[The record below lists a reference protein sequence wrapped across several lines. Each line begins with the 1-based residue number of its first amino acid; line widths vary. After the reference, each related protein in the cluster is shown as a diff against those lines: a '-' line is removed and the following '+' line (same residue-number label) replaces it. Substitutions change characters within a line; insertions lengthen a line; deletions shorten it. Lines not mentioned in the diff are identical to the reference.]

1 MFLICKCRTIFNY
14 GQTELLYKQTYNS
27 FLWKGNRKMNDIRG
41 KIDNLRIN
49 CDISV
54 IDMKR
59 NGYSDKERYR
69 MG

>member
-1 MFLICKCRTIFNY
+1 
-14 GQTELLYKQTYNS
+14 
-27 FLWKGNRKMNDIRG
+27 MNDIRG

>member
-1 MFLICKCRTIFNY
+1 MLSLLFWFVNAEQYSIMGRLNY
-14 GQTELLYKQTYNS
+14 YINKHIIY
-27 FLWKGNRKMNDIRG
+27 FCGNIRG